1 MPIGAG
7 WPDVALALISFA
19 REDPIKFFCTVPL
32 TGIVILVGTFLFFG
46 VVVIR
51 PITMLAGQYEQRRR
65 QHRPGEL
72 PLE

>member
-1 MPIGAG
+1 
-7 WPDVALALISFA
+7 
-19 REDPIKFFCTVPL
+19 
-32 TGIVILVGTFLFFG
+32 VGTFLFFG